1 MRTAGIIV
9 VYDVECPKCSA
20 IARELPDL
28 VRVPVTVRSCRE
40 AGLDRVYPGLPG
52 GVPSCVRPALGVLRR
67 DGGVRW
73 WPGLT
78 GALAVL
84 PVLRPGA
91 VREAAGLLY
100 GALRSRRG

>member
-1 MRTAGIIV
+1 MRTVGIVV
-9 VYDVECPKCSA
+9 VYDVECPKCSD
-20 IARELPDL
+20 IARNLPDL

-40 AGLDRVYPGLPG
+40 AGLARLYPGLPS
-52 GVPSCVRPALGVLRR
+52 GVPSCVRPAVGVQRR

-84 PVLRPGA
+84 PVLRPSG
-91 VREAAGLLY
+91 VREAVGLLY
-100 GALRSRRG
+100 TALRTRRG